1 MSKVDELTERAE
13 KAREKKAAYGPDIP
27 LESYTSKAPAH
38 EKVQTLKMLPT
49 NYQNQS
55 LGVGVDASE
64 DERSGSF
71 FQLDTSVVYSKT
83 SAPNVEVLSVTEALD
98 KYDWLKDYWWKA
110 VAVDADKYTAQAA
123 LEFSNGYFIRAKAGA
138 KTILPIQA
146 CMFLAQESL
155 SQNVHNIIIAE
166 KGSELHIITGC
177 RTADELSHGIHV
189 GVSEFFIKEG
199 ATCSFTMIHNWGPEV
214 AVRPRSGSIIERDAT
229 FISNYVCLKPVKSL
243 QMYPVFRCVG
253 ANATALSYSLLYAT
267 EGSHMDVGAR
277 VILEAEQ
284 CKSDVIS
291 RAITNGGEIISRGNL
306 TALHRDVKGHLE
318 CRGLI
323 LGDHG
328 RIFAVPELD
337 GAVPD
342 VDMSHE
348 AAVGKI
354 AEEEITYLM
363 TRGLSEDEATSAIV
377 RGFLDIEIK
386 GVPPAL
392 QEEMRRAVHTTEGI
406 GL

>member
-1 MSKVDELTERAE
+1 
-13 KAREKKAAYGPDIP
+13 
-27 LESYTSKAPAH
+27 
-38 EKVQTLKMLPT
+38 
-49 NYQNQS
+49 
-55 LGVGVDASE
+55 
-64 DERSGSF
+64 
-71 FQLDTSVVYSKT
+71 
-83 SAPNVEVLSVTEALD
+83 
-98 KYDWLKDYWWKA
+98 
-110 VAVDADKYTAQAA
+110 
-123 LEFSNGYFIRAKAGA
+123 
-138 KTILPIQA
+138 
-146 CMFLAQESL
+146 
-155 SQNVHNIIIAE
+155 
-166 KGSELHIITGC
+166 
-177 RTADELSHGIHV
+177 
-189 GVSEFFIKEG
+189 
-199 ATCSFTMIHNWGPEV
+199 
-214 AVRPRSGSIIERDAT
+214 
-229 FISNYVCLKPVKSL
+229 
-243 QMYPVFRCVG
+243 MYPLFRCVG

-277 VILEAEQ
+277 VIMEAEQ

-363 TRGLSEDEATSAIV
+363 TRGLSEDDATSAIV
-377 RGFLDIEIK
+377 RGFLDVEIK

-392 QEEMRRAVHTTEGI
+392 QEEMRRAIHTTEGI

>member
-1 MSKVDELTERAE
+1 
-13 KAREKKAAYGPDIP
+13 
-27 LESYTSKAPAH
+27 
-38 EKVQTLKMLPT
+38 
-49 NYQNQS
+49 
-55 LGVGVDASE
+55 
-64 DERSGSF
+64 
-71 FQLDTSVVYSKT
+71 
-83 SAPNVEVLSVTEALD
+83 
-98 KYDWLKDYWWKA
+98 
-110 VAVDADKYTAQAA
+110 
-123 LEFSNGYFIRAKAGA
+123 
-138 KTILPIQA
+138 
-146 CMFLAQESL
+146 MFLAQESL

-214 AVRPRSGSIIERDAT
+214 AVRPRSGSIIEKDAT

-253 ANATALSYSLLYAT
+253 ENATALSYSLLYAAD
-267 EGSHMDVGAR
+267 GSHMDVGAR
-277 VILEAEQ
+277 VILEAAQ
-284 CKSDVIS
+284 CKADVIA
-291 RAITNGGEIISRGNL
+291 RTITNGGEIISRGNL
-306 TALHRDVKGHLE
+306 TGLHPDVKGHLE
-318 CRGLI
+318 CRGLL

-337 GAVPD
+337 GAVPG

-377 RGFLDIEIK
+377 RGFLDVEIK

>member
-177 RTADELSHGIHV
+177 RTANELSHGIHV

-277 VILEAEQ
+277 VIMEAEQ

-306 TALHRDVKGHLE
+306 TGLHPDVKGHLE
-318 CRGLI
+318 CRGLL

-337 GAVPD
+337 GAVPG

-363 TRGLSEDEATSAIV
+363 TRGLSEEEATSAIV
-377 RGFLDIEIK
+377 RGFFDIEIK